1 MRAIYNVGNGKSVPP
16 PLPLPLPP
24 PPLSRKEG
32 WATHVARQPSLRPKP
47 PSAADVK
54 RMTVEERARFD
65 GLRRHHHNSFGPVL
79 TPTLSKIVDDLFV
92 RATSNLST
100 SSGARPGAVLDGY
113 ANLGKTT
120 ILAHFGRKYEVYL
133 RGQYGVEMEAH
144 LDDEWHPVV
153 YHTLTA
159 QTTLKAL
166 YRGIAGFYNAPVA
179 KSATTEQLAE
189 TVVDCAQR
197 CATSLFLIDDVHYL
211 DMRHEG
217 ARMVN
222 NGMKEIANQTSAM
235 FVYAG
240 IGCLESGLLT
250 EGKTPSKESY
260 GQTRGR
266 FTHIPVEPFG
276 DDTEEDR
283 REWMT
288 LLRSFEKQ
296 LVLLNGGDGMLCN
309 SKLAPYLYERTRGY
323 VGSLSNLIRL
333 GATRAM
339 SDGSERLTR
348 KLLDNVKLDHAAETG
363 RAIVAK
369 RSASRRGR

>member
-1 MRAIYNVGNGKSVPP
+1 MGA
-16 PLPLPLPP
+16 
-24 PPLSRKEG
+24 
-32 WATHVARQPSLRPKP
+32 
-47 PSAADVK
+47 
-54 RMTVEERARFD
+54 EERARFD

-79 TPTLSKIVDDLFV
+79 TPTLSRVVDDLFV
-92 RATSNLST
+92 RATSNLGT

-120 ILAHFGRKYEVYL
+120 ILAHFGRKYEVSL
-133 RGQYGVEMEAH
+133 RGQYGGAVEAH
-144 LDDEWHPVV
+144 LENEWHPVV

-189 TVVDCAQR
+189 AVVDCAQR
-197 CATSLFLIDDVHYL
+197 CGTSLFLIDDVHYL

-250 EGKTPSKESY
+250 EGKTPSKESF

-266 FTHIPVEPFG
+266 FTHVPVEPFR
-276 DDTEEDR
+276 DDTDESR

-288 LLRSFEKQ
+288 LLRSFEQQ
-296 LVLLNGGDGMLCN
+296 LVLLNGSDEMLCN
-309 SKLAPYLYERTRGY
+309 GKLASYLYERTRGY

-333 GATRAM
+333 GAARAL
-339 SDGSERLTR
+339 DNGSERITR
-348 KLLDNVKLDHAAETG
+348 DLLDGIKLDHAAETG
-363 RAIVAK
+363 RAMVAK
-369 RSASRRGR
+369 HSASRRGR